1 METCRFKNKIYS
13 QKVSNPND
21 HREEEKHFCFNWN
34 QYTIKLIVESNVSL
48 SFL

>member
-21 HREEEKHFCFNWN
+21 HREEEKRFHFNWN
-34 QYTIKLIVESNVSL
+34 HYTIKLIVESNVSL